1 MVVGIGDTSL
11 KTGDKA
17 VGGVIL
23 FLTNSSMTRASLIY
37 WKAKQIDRV
46 CHSLKDAE
54 TLNLL
59 TMVEDSVY
67 AASQLEQMLYGD
79 VLRRIPICLFT
90 DSESTLESIA
100 SSNQIVTKTLRIVIM
115 DLKERFLSGEITS
128 IAWLPTRNMWED
140 LLTKESKLPEAL
152 EDVLFRNDMDIKD
165 TTINEVKAH
174 GQEVRMTNIQNR
186 INPDVSTN
194 CDPTV

>member
-1 MVVGIGDTSL
+1 MVEGIGDTSL
-11 KTGDKA
+11 KIGDKA

-23 FLTNSSMTRASLIY
+23 FLTNSSMTRASPIY

-46 CHSLKDAE
+46 CHSSKDAE

-90 DSESTLESIA
+90 DSESTLESVT
-100 SSNQIVTKTLRIVIM
+100 SSKQIVTKTLRTVIM
-115 DLKERFLSGEITS
+115 DLKERLLSREITT
-128 IAWLPTRNMWED
+128 IAWLLTRYMWAD
-140 LLTKESKLPEAL
+140 
-152 EDVLFRNDMDIKD
+152 
-165 TTINEVKAH
+165 
-174 GQEVRMTNIQNR
+174 
-186 INPDVSTN
+186 
-194 CDPTV
+194 

>member
-1 MVVGIGDTSL
+1 MVVGIGDASL

-23 FLTNSSMTRASLIY
+23 FLTNSSMTRASPIY

-46 CHSLKDAE
+46 CHSSKDAE

-79 VLRRIPICLFT
+79 VLRRIPIRLFT
-90 DSESTLESIA
+90 DSESTLESVT
-100 SSNQIVTKTLRIVIM
+100 SSKQIVTKTLRMVIM
-115 DLKERFLSGEITS
+115 DLKERLLRGEINS
-128 IAWLPTRNMWED
+128 ITWLPTRNMWAD
-140 LLTKESKLPEAL
+140 
-152 EDVLFRNDMDIKD
+152 
-165 TTINEVKAH
+165 
-174 GQEVRMTNIQNR
+174 
-186 INPDVSTN
+186 
-194 CDPTV
+194 

>member
-37 WKAKQIDRV
+37 WKAKQIDIV
-46 CHSLKDAE
+46 CHSSKDAE

-59 TMVEDSVY
+59 TMVVDSVY

-90 DSESTLESIA
+90 DSESTLESVT
-100 SSNQIVTKTLRIVIM
+100 SSKQIVMKTLRMVIV
-115 DLKERFLSGEITS
+115 DLKERLLNGKITL
-128 IAWLPTRNMWED
+128 IAWLPTRN
-140 LLTKESKLPEAL
+140 
-152 EDVLFRNDMDIKD
+152 I
-165 TTINEVKAH
+165 
-174 GQEVRMTNIQNR
+174 
-186 INPDVSTN
+186 
-194 CDPTV
+194 

>member
-11 KTGDKA
+11 MTGDKA

-46 CHSLKDAE
+46 CHSSKDAK

-79 VLRRIPICLFT
+79 VLRRIPIHLLT
-90 DSESTLESIA
+90 DSE
-100 SSNQIVTKTLRIVIM
+100 
-115 DLKERFLSGEITS
+115 
-128 IAWLPTRNMWED
+128 
-140 LLTKESKLPEAL
+140 
-152 EDVLFRNDMDIKD
+152 
-165 TTINEVKAH
+165 
-174 GQEVRMTNIQNR
+174 
-186 INPDVSTN
+186 
-194 CDPTV
+194 